1 MVRNLPKFSKNAA
14 SLLRTLKNYPKSPK
28 NSELS
33 ASTVVNTSV
42 KLQNL
47 CTIVYRISVFR
58 KHENQL
64 VHHLLHSRHNRLPG
78 LKISSHAFLL
88 QAIWSVQR
96 LLSRRW
102 ALHRHWH
109 PRQNPHTASSDPH
122 SSIHSGILAFV
133 GEGLATRDQA
143 VDVAT
148 GSGQVAVASSELFAA
163 VAGCDSSEGQLSHAV
178 QRPNKNSPLIQAAL
192 TWFDV
197 QKFYSE
203 AARVLKPSGVL
214 AVAAL
219 AAANSQLEE
228 LYSGTLRQYWDERR
242 ALVDGGYQAPAPDAD
257 WSAYAKFR
265 RCNPDAEDPLVPFK
279 KRLMDTLQLKDDA
292 SDGALV
298 MRSAVPLIL
307 AQGPGT
313 VKAVVPA
320 EECKQ
325 WRGQGCFLWTVD
337 VWIGWHAQQSG
348 AACRCTLWKPRC
360 AWG

>member
-1 MVRNLPKFSKNAA
+1 MQAELSVNAA
-14 SLLRTLKNYPKSPK
+14 VRGTGDVILHAMVALP
-28 NSELS
+28 LS
-33 ASTVVNTSV
+33 A
-42 KLQNL
+42 
-47 CTIVYRISVFR
+47 
-58 KHENQL
+58 
-64 VHHLLHSRHNRLPG
+64 HLLH
-78 LKISSHAFLL
+78 LL
-88 QAIWSVQR
+88 
-96 LLSRRW
+96 
-102 ALHRHWH
+102 LH
-109 PRQNPHTASSDPH
+109 
-122 SSIHSGILAFV
+122 SIHCSLV
-133 GEGLATRDQA
+133 GYL
-143 VDVAT
+143 
-148 GSGQVAVASSELFAA
+148 SS
-163 VAGCDSSEGQLSHAV
+163 
-178 QRPNKNSPLIQAAL
+178 
-192 TWFDV
+192 
-197 QKFYSE
+197 
-203 AARVLKPSGVL
+203 
-214 AVAAL
+214 
-219 AAANSQLEE
+219 
-228 LYSGTLRQYWDERR
+228 
-242 ALVDGGYQAPAPDAD
+242 